1 VGVSWE
7 SGKRGWRARLL
18 AARAE
23 LSPAELDA
31 AAGALLRP
39 VLDRLGGARRIAAY
53 VPVGREPGSLR
64 MLDALRDGGTEILLP
79 MVVAGGLD
87 WCPYDGP
94 DGLAAGPL
102 GTRAPAGPQL
112 GPGALA
118 TADAVLLPAL
128 AVDHGGVRLGRGGG
142 YYDRALAV
150 TRAGLPLIALLHDGE
165 LVARLPAD
173 PWDRTVT
180 AVVTPVTGWTNLPIV
195 EHHDG

>member
-1 VGVSWE
+1 MSWE

-23 LSPAELDA
+23 LSPGELDEA
-31 AAGALLRP
+31 SGALSRH
-39 VLDRLGGARRIAAY
+39 VLERLGGMRRIAAY

-79 MVVAGGLD
+79 VVVTDGLD
-87 WCPYDGP
+87 WARYDGP
-94 DGLAAGPL
+94 AGLVAGSL
-102 GTRAPAGPQL
+102 GTRAPSGPRL

-118 TADAVLLPAL
+118 AADAVLLPAL

-142 YYDRALAV
+142 YYDRALAAV
-150 TRAGLPLIALLHDGE
+150 PAGRPLIALLHDGE

-180 AVVTPVTGWTNLPIV
+180 AVASPITGWTNLPIV
-195 EHHDG
+195 EHHGG

>member
-1 VGVSWE
+1 VDWD

-23 LSPAELDA
+23 LSADELDA
-31 AAGALLRP
+31 AAEALGGH
-39 VLDRLGGARRIAAY
+39 VADRLAGTPRIAAY
-53 VPVGREPGSLR
+53 APVGREPGSLR

-79 MVVAGGLD
+79 VVVAGGLD
-87 WCPYDGP
+87 WARYDGQS
-94 DGLAAGPL
+94 GLVPGPL
-102 GTRAPAGPQL
+102 GTRAPSGPRL

-150 TRAGLPLIALLHDGE
+150 VPAGRQLVALLHDGE

-180 AVVTPVTGWTNLPIV
+180 AVVSPVVGWTNLPIV
-195 EHHDG
+195 EHHVG

>member
-1 VGVSWE
+1 VSWE

-23 LSPAELDA
+23 LSRGELDIA
-31 AAGALLRP
+31 AEALRRH
-39 VLDRLGGARRIAAY
+39 VLERLGGTRRIAAY
-53 VPVGREPGSLR
+53 VPAGREPGSLR

-79 MVVAGGLD
+79 VVVADGLD
-87 WCPYDGP
+87 WARYEGQV
-94 DGLAAGPL
+94 GLRPGPL
-102 GTRAPAGPQL
+102 GTRAPSGSRL

-118 TADAVLLPAL
+118 AVDAVLLPAL

-150 TRAGLPLIALLHDGE
+150 VPTGRALVALQHDGE
-165 LVARLPAD
+165 FVPRLPAD

-180 AVVTPVTGWTNLPIV
+180 AAVSPITGWTNLPIV
-195 EHHDG
+195 EHDGG